1 VQSYFVSIEGFS
13 FTGDAA
19 SSDSDGDFWLV
30 GRVDNVLDAARHRVI
45 TMEFDSVLTEHP
57 QVAEVAV
64 IGRSVTIRG
73 RCLSRSSL
81 VALVCSQ
88 PSSLHAY

>member
-1 VQSYFVSIEGFS
+1 MYFTPIESFS
-13 FTGDAA
+13 FTQDAA

-30 GRVDNVLDAARHRVI
+30 GRVDNVLDVAGHRVI

-64 IGRSVTIRG
+64 IGRSITIRG
-73 RCLSRSSL
+73 RCPLRSSRF
-81 VALVCSQ
+81 ALVCSQ